1 MNDRIGTGSGMGLG
15 LKARSIPDNELAPV
29 FARLFRDADGVRALE
44 HLKAVTLE
52 RHLGPEASDAQL
64 RHLEGQR
71 HLVNH
76 ILSLVRRGREG
87 QPFIVETKET

>member
-1 MNDRIGTGSGMGLG
+1 MNDRIGTGIGLG
-15 LKARSIPDNELAPV
+15 GGLKSPLVPENELAPL
-29 FARLFRDADGVRALE
+29 FARVFRDGDGVRALE
-44 HLKAVTLE
+44 HLKAMTLE

-87 QPFIVETKET
+87 QPFVIQTKEN

>member
-1 MNDRIGTGSGMGLG
+1 MNDRIGTGS
-15 LKARSIPDNELAPV
+15 NELASV
-29 FARLFRDADGVRALE
+29 FVRTFRGEDGTRALA
-44 HLKAVTLE
+44 HLKALTLE
-52 RHLGPEASDAQL
+52 RHLGPEASIAQL

-87 QPFIVETKET
+87 QAFDIETKES

>member
-1 MNDRIGTGSGMGLG
+1 MNDRPAIGSL
-15 LKARSIPDNELAPV
+15 ELALA
-29 FARLFRDADGVRALE
+29 FARTFRSEDGARALA
-44 HLKAVTLE
+44 HLKALTLE
-52 RHLGPEASDAQL
+52 RHLGPEASVGQL

-87 QPFIVETKET
+87 QPFDIETKES

>member
-1 MNDRIGTGSGMGLG
+1 MTDRPGTGHPDL
-15 LKARSIPDNELAPV
+15 ART
-29 FARLFRDADGVRALE
+29 FARTFRGDDGARALA

-52 RHLGPEASDAQL
+52 RHLGPESSIAQL

-87 QPFIVETKET
+87 QPFDIETEEN